1 MTETNDYDLKPQ
13 PAKPAAAP
21 AAPVTEAPAVV
32 VISPTAAS
40 SPTDNVEA
48 AQLKKQAAAE
58 EEEDIRKNKG
68 MALLSYL
75 SILVVIPMVFGLH
88 SKFVRHHANQGLMLF
103 TLEVVVWAACKTVIL
118 LGYPLLHLSAM
129 VYLTSLVGG
138 LIWLGFTLLALLGL
152 LHVAGDSYANLP
164 VIGEYEI
171 ISILGSD
178 ES

>member
-1 MTETNDYDLKPQ
+1 MSDANDYDLKPQ

-21 AAPVTEAPAVV
+21 ATRSAEAPTVV
-32 VISPTAAS
+32 VSSPVS

-75 SILVVIPMVFGLH
+75 GALVVIPMIFGLH

-103 TLEVVVWAACKTVIL
+103 TLEMVVWAACKTVLL

-152 LHVAGDSYANLP
+152 LHVAGDSYASLP

>member
-1 MTETNDYDLKPQ
+1 MTDANDYDLKPQ
-13 PAKPAAAP
+13 PAKPATAP
-21 AAPVTEAPAVV
+21 ATRSAEAPTVV
-32 VISPTAAS
+32 VSSPVS

-75 SILVVIPMVFGLH
+75 GVLVVIPMIFGLH
-88 SKFVRHHANQGLMLF
+88 SKFVRHHANQGLLLF
-103 TLEVVVWAACKTVIL
+103 TLEMVVWAACKTVLL

-152 LHVAGDSYANLP
+152 LHVAGDSYASLP

>member
-1 MTETNDYDLKPQ
+1 MTDANDYDLKPQ
-13 PAKPAAAP
+13 PAKPATAP
-21 AAPVTEAPAVV
+21 ATPGAEAPTVV
-32 VISPTAAS
+32 VSPPAS

-75 SILVVIPMVFGLH
+75 GVLVVIPMIFGLH

-103 TLEVVVWAACKTVIL
+103 TLEMVVWAACKTVLL

-152 LHVAGDSYANLP
+152 LHVAGDSYASLP

>member
-1 MTETNDYDLKPQ
+1 MTDANDYDLKPQ
-13 PAKPAAAP
+13 LAKPAAAP
-21 AAPVTEAPAVV
+21 VARSTEVPTVV
-32 VISPTAAS
+32 VSPPTS

-75 SILVVIPMVFGLH
+75 GVLVVIPMIFGLH
-88 SKFVRHHANQGLMLF
+88 SKFVRHHANQGLLLF
-103 TLEVVVWAACKTVIL
+103 TLEMVVWAACKTVLL

-152 LHVAGDSYANLP
+152 LHVAGDSYASLP